1 MVIETRGDKKRKPL
15 PLQACY
21 TKHMRKLTPKQRRFV
36 KYYLETDNA
45 TKAVIKAGYDLGGK
59 HGGNDPDNT
68 ARAIGSENLAKPAI
82 RQAID
87 KAMIRQKITPEYVL
101 SGIANLAETS
111 ERDGDKIR
119 SYELLGKYLKL
130 FQIDQENS
138 TPTKIVLNL
147 GLPTDTQ
154 PILEQ
159 PIEEAQQV
167 QE

>member
-1 MVIETRGDKKRKPL
+1 
-15 PLQACY
+15 
-21 TKHMRKLTPKQRRFV
+21 MRKLTPKQRRFV

-45 TKAVIKAGYDLGGK
+45 TQAVIKAGYDLGSK
-59 HGGNDPDNT
+59 HGGDDPNNT

-82 RQAID
+82 QQAIN
-87 KAMIRQKITPEYVL
+87 KAMIKQKITPEYVL
-101 SGIANLAETS
+101 SGISKLAES
-111 ERDGDKIR
+111 AERDGDKIR

-130 FQIDQENS
+130 FQIDQEHS

-154 PILEQ
+154 PILEH

>member
-1 MVIETRGDKKRKPL
+1 
-15 PLQACY
+15 
-21 TKHMRKLTPKQRRFV
+21 MRKLTPKQRRFV

-45 TKAVIKAGYDLGGK
+45 TQAVIKAGYDLGGK

-87 KAMIRQKITPEYVL
+87 NAMIRQKITPEYVL
-101 SGIANLAETS
+101 SGIANLAEGS
-111 ERDGDKIR
+111 EKDSDKIR

>member
-87 KAMIRQKITPEYVL
+87 NAMIRQKITPEYVL
-101 SGIANLAETS
+101 SGISNLAES
-111 ERDGDKIR
+111 AERDGDKIR

-147 GLPTDTQ
+147 GLPTDTP

>member
-1 MVIETRGDKKRKPL
+1 
-15 PLQACY
+15 
-21 TKHMRKLTPKQRRFV
+21 MRKLTPKQRRFV

-45 TKAVIKAGYDLGGK
+45 TQAVIKAGYDLGGK
-59 HGGNDPDNT
+59 HGTDDIKNV
-68 ARAIGSENLAKPAI
+68 AHAIGTENLQKPAI
-82 RQAID
+82 QEAID

-101 SGIANLAETS
+101 SGISKLAETS

-130 FQIDQENS
+130 FQIDQEHS

-154 PILEQ
+154 PTLEGH
-159 PIEEAQQV
+159 IEEAVQV
-167 QE
+167 HPTDKE

>member
-87 KAMIRQKITPEYVL
+87 NAMIRQKITPEYVL
-101 SGIANLAETS
+101 SGISKLAES
-111 ERDGDKIR
+111 AERDGDKIR

-130 FQIDQENS
+130 FQIDQEHS

-154 PILEQ
+154 PILEH
-159 PIEEAQQV
+159 PIVEARQAQK
-167 QE
+167 